1 MLLSTRK
8 FWSGIIPRPPHQW
21 EAGRGKRK
29 GAGARPSFD
38 LLPFSLLTLF
48 ALLATGKDDG
58 ADERHQQHQRGDL
71 ERRRPVAE
79 ERFAQVAERH
89 QGNLLRLA
97 RPFGRDGG
105 EDRQAQEGAGSEGGE
120 RPLRTVERLW
130 RVAHAGQHHREEDK
144 DGDGA
149 AVDQHL
155 DDRQELGRKQDEDA
169 GDGQQGEDEEQR
181 AVDDV
186 AGEDDTEG
194 AEDGESRHEVEDD
207 LFVAHGATV
216 ASTTTLGLLLSGL
229 FLRRGLF
236 FVRPFDFAQ
245 ACPEQSRRGRLGS
258 PAGVG
263 DPHRLTKRVLELP
276 GLGLFQ
282 QLVQVQHEV
291 AAVVAG
297 ELHALPGV
305 VHHDGVEV
313 ADLNADVAAHA
324 ARVVDVEPVDDL
336 LALALPLRVEG
347 VVLHRDRHAVHR
359 AVAGADLTAGA
370 ERLVLL
376 EVPEE
381 DGQPARAVRQL
392 LLRRWVLDGD
402 RLPQGRRDRCLY
414 RLQYTEHLE
423 RAPHPVQSG
432 RDRHRLLAGAAV
444 GQVDSGRRGQ
454 AGEGAHH
461 QVRPVVNKH
470 PAVDY
475 YLQEGEGQQDLPAER
490 HHLVDAQPRQA
501 ELQPHEKKDEERGL
515 DEDQRCLQP
524 KPHLLPQRPVPA
536 AQEQQRRQH

>member
-8 FWSGIIPRPPHQW
+8 FSIGIISPPPHHSGEQGTWNTEQEGGALLVFHVPWRLFRPP
-21 EAGRGKRK
+21 
-29 GAGARPSFD
+29 S
-38 LLPFSLLTLF
+38 F
-48 ALLATGKDDG
+48 ALLAAGKDDR

-79 ERFAQVAERH
+79 ERFAQVTERH

-97 RPFGRDGG
+97 RPFGGDGG
-105 EDRQAQEGAGSEGGE
+105 EDREAHEGTGGEGGE
-120 RPLRTVERLW
+120 GPLRTVQSAGGGRH
-130 RVAHAGQHHREEDK
+130 VAHAGQHHREEDE

-155 DDRQELGRKQDEDA
+155 DQRQELGRKQDEDA
-169 GDGQQGEDEEQR
+169 GHGQQGEDEEQR

-186 AGEDDTEG
+186 AGEDDAES
-194 AEDGESRHEVEDD
+194 AEDGERRHEVEDD
-207 LFVAHGATV
+207 FFVAHGATV

-229 FLRRGLF
+229 ILRRGPF
-236 FVRPFDFAQ
+236 FPLGFAQ
-245 ACPEQSRRGRLGS
+245 ACPEHSRRGRLGR

-263 DPHRLTKRVLELP
+263 DPHRLAERVLQLP
-276 GLGLFQ
+276 GLRLGQ
-282 QLVQVQHEV
+282 QLIQVHHEV

-313 ADLNADVAAHA
+313 AYLNADVAAHA

-347 VVLHRDRHAVHR
+347 VILHRDRHAVHR
-359 AVAGADLTAGA
+359 TVAGADLAAGA
-370 ERLVLL
+370 ERLALL
-376 EVPEE
+376 EVPEQ

-392 LLRRWVLDGD
+392 LLHRRVLDGD
-402 RLPQGRRDRCLY
+402 RLAQGRRDRGPY

-432 RDRHRLLAGAAV
+432 RDRHRRPAGASI
-444 GQVDSGRRGQ
+444 GQVDGGRRGQ
-454 AGEGAHH
+454 AGEDAHH

-475 YLQEGEGQQDLPAER
+475 YLQEGEGQQHLPAER

-515 DEDQRCLQP
+515 DEDQRC
-524 KPHLLPQRPVPA
+524 
-536 AQEQQRRQH
+536 